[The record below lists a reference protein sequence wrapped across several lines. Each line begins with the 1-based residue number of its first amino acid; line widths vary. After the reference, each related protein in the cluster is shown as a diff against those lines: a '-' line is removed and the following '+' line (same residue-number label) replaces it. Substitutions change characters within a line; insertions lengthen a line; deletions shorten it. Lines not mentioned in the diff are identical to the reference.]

1 MVNLA
6 AWILGYLRPYRGRA
20 LAVILLVLAETGLTA
35 LAPWPLKVLVDNV
48 LGGAPFPPAV
58 AARLPAAL
66 DDAVM
71 LLLAVVAAGLV
82 VQLGA
87 EAVRM
92 AHTQMQVDMAQR
104 VVYRLREQLL
114 HHLQALPL
122 RHHVAAR
129 TADSVYRLD
138 ADAYCVDDLVIG
150 GVFPLTVAA
159 MNLGLMFGVL
169 LYVDATL
176 ALLSLSVAP
185 FLYLTLRH
193 HARTLTD
200 RAERVKNLESGLIER
215 ILAVLSSIAA
225 VKSFTRE
232 RHELERFADVG
243 DRTRR
248 ARLDLTWQES
258 VFSVTVTGVT
268 LLGTALVLGVGG
280 LHVLEGR
287 LTVGSLL
294 VVVAYLAAVYTPISE
309 IARTTGTLQQAVVSA
324 RRVRELLA
332 LTPEAA
338 DAPGSVSADGVRGH
352 VRFED
357 VDFAYEP
364 GRPVLRGVSFEARP
378 GELVA
383 LVGPTGAGKTTAANL
398 VPRLYEHQG
407 GRILIDGVDA
417 ARYGLRSLRRQVAL
431 VPQQPVLFSGTIAD
445 NIRYGRLD
453 AGDEEVEAAAR
464 AAHVHDFVARLPRG
478 YQTDV
483 AEDGASL
490 SGGERQRIGIARAL
504 LKDAPILLLDE
515 PTSALDAMSEAAV
528 IDALRELRAGRTT
541 IVIAHR
547 LSTVR
552 DATRIV
558 VIERG
563 KVAASGPHDELMRTN
578 GLYRA
583 MCTRLSLGWSRRET
597 ATVDEL
603 IEDAAAGPAERP
615 GLSSEKSPEGWSAG
629 PPPRRERPGLSSEES
644 SEDWLGRPPPRQ
656 APGTGRAVS

>member
-20 LAVILLVLAETGLTA
+20 LAVLVLVLAETGLTA

-48 LGGAPFPPAV
+48 LGDTPLPPAA
-58 AARLPAAL
+58 AARLPAAAL
-66 DDAVM
+66 DN
-71 LLLAVVAAGLV
+71 AVVLLVAVVVAGVL
-82 VQLGA
+82 VQLGG
-87 EAVRM
+87 EVVRM

-122 RHHVAAR
+122 RHHVASR
-129 TADSVYRLD
+129 TADAVYRLD

-150 GVFPLTVAA
+150 GVFPLTVAT
-159 MNLGLMFGVL
+159 MNLSLMFGVL
-169 LYVDATL
+169 LYLDTTL

-185 FLYLTLRH
+185 FLYLCLRH
-193 HARTLTD
+193 HARTMTD
-200 RAERVKNLESGLIER
+200 QAERVKTLESGLIER
-215 ILAVLSSIAA
+215 ILDVLSSIAA

-232 RHELERFADVG
+232 RYELERFSDAG

-258 VFSVTVTGVT
+258 LFSVTVTAVT
-268 LLGTALVLGVGG
+268 LVGTGLVLGVGG
-280 LHVLEGR
+280 LHVLDGR
-287 LTVGSLL
+287 LTVGGLL

-332 LTPEAA
+332 LTPEVA
-338 DAPGSVSADGVRGH
+338 DAPGSIDADGLRGH
-352 VRFED
+352 IRFD
-357 VDFAYEP
+357 AVDFAYEP
-364 GRPVLRGVSFEARP
+364 ARRVLEGVSFEAHP

-383 LVGPTGAGKTTAANL
+383 LVGPTGAGKTTVANL
-398 VPRLYEHQG
+398 IPRLFEKQG
-407 GRILIDGVDA
+407 GRILIDGVDVS
-417 ARYGLRSLRRQVAL
+417 RYGLRSLRRQVAL
-431 VPQQPVLFSGTIAD
+431 VPQHPILFTGTIAD

-453 AGDEEVEAAAR
+453 ATDADVEAAAR
-464 AAHVHDFVARLPRG
+464 AAHVHDFVVRLPQG
-478 YQTDV
+478 YRTDV

-528 IDALRELRAGRTT
+528 IDALRQLRAGRTT

-547 LSTVR
+547 LSTIR

-558 VIERG
+558 VMERG
-563 KVAASGPHDELMRTN
+563 RVAASGSHDELLATN
-578 GLYRA
+578 ELYRT
-583 MCTRLSLGWSRRET
+583 MCNRLSLGRPAREP
-597 ATVDEL
+597 AVDEL
-603 IEDAAAGPAERP
+603 LEDAGACA
-615 GLSSEKSPEGWSAG
+615 
-629 PPPRRERPGLSSEES
+629 
-644 SEDWLGRPPPRQ
+644 
-656 APGTGRAVS
+656 

>member
-6 AWILGYLRPYRGRA
+6 SWLLGYLRPYRGRA
-20 LAVILLVLAETGLTA
+20 LAVVLLVLAEIGLTA

-58 AARLPAAL
+58 AARLPAAF
-66 DDAVM
+66 DDAV
-71 LLLAVVAAGLV
+71 LLLAAVAAAGVV

-87 EAVRM
+87 EVVRM

-114 HHLQALPL
+114 DHLQALPL
-122 RHHVAAR
+122 RHHVASR

-159 MNLGLMFGVL
+159 LNLALMFGVL
-169 LYVDATL
+169 VYLDATL

-185 FLYLTLRH
+185 FLYLCLRH
-193 HARTLTD
+193 HARTMTD
-200 RAERVKNLESGLIER
+200 RAERVKSLESGLIER
-215 ILAVLSSIAA
+215 ILDVLSSIAA

-232 RHELERFADVG
+232 RYELERFAAVG

-258 VFSVTVTGVT
+258 LFSVTVTGVT
-268 LLGTALVLGVGG
+268 LAGTALVLGVGG

-287 LTVGSLL
+287 LTVGGLL

-324 RRVRELLA
+324 RRVRELLS
-332 LTPEAA
+332 LTPETA
-338 DAPGSVSADGVRGH
+338 DAPGSLAADGLRGH
-352 VRFED
+352 VRFEG

-364 GRPVLRGVSFEARP
+364 GRPVLDGVSFEARP

-398 VPRLYEHQG
+398 IPRLFEKQG
-407 GRILIDGVDA
+407 GRILLDGVDA

-431 VPQQPVLFSGTIAD
+431 VPQQPILFAGTVAD

-453 AGDEEVEAAAR
+453 ASDADVEAAAR
-464 AAHVHDFVARLPRG
+464 AARVHDFVVRLPRG
-478 YQTDV
+478 YRTDV

-504 LKDAPILLLDE
+504 LKDAPVLILDE
-515 PTSALDAMSEAAV
+515 PTSSLDAMSEAAV
-528 IDALRELRAGRTT
+528 IDALRRRRAGRTT

-547 LSTVR
+547 LSTIR
-552 DATRIV
+552 DAARIV
-558 VIERG
+558 VLERG
-563 KVAASGPHDELMRTN
+563 RVTASGTHGELLETST
-578 GLYRA
+578 LYRA
-583 MCTRLSLGWSRRET
+583 MCARLSLGRPAPEP
-597 ATVDEL
+597 AVDEL
-603 IEDAAAGPAERP
+603 VEDLARQSSPATP
-615 GLSSEKSPEGWSAG
+615 V
-629 PPPRRERPGLSSEES
+629 
-644 SEDWLGRPPPRQ
+644 
-656 APGTGRAVS
+656 AVP

>member
-20 LAVILLVLAETGLTA
+20 LAVLVLVLAETGLTA

-48 LGGAPFPPAV
+48 LGDTPLPPAA
-58 AARLPAAL
+58 AARLPAAAL
-66 DDAVM
+66 DNAV
-71 LLLAVVAAGLV
+71 LLLVAVVVAGVL
-82 VQLGA
+82 VQLGG
-87 EAVRM
+87 EVVRM

-122 RHHVAAR
+122 RHHVASR
-129 TADSVYRLD
+129 TADAVYRLD

-159 MNLGLMFGVL
+159 MNLSLMFGVL
-169 LYVDATL
+169 LYLDTTL

-185 FLYLTLRH
+185 FLYLCLRH
-193 HARTLTD
+193 HARTMTD
-200 RAERVKNLESGLIER
+200 QAERVKTLESGLIER
-215 ILAVLSSIAA
+215 ILDVLSSIAA

-232 RHELERFADVG
+232 RYELERFSDAG

-258 VFSVTVTGVT
+258 LFSVTVTAVT
-268 LLGTALVLGVGG
+268 LVGTGLVLGVGG
-280 LHVLEGR
+280 LHVLDGR

-332 LTPEAA
+332 LTPEVA
-338 DAPGSVSADGVRGH
+338 DAPGSIDADGLRGH
-352 VRFED
+352 IRFD
-357 VDFAYEP
+357 AVDFAYEP
-364 GRPVLRGVSFEARP
+364 ARRVLDGVSFEAHP

-383 LVGPTGAGKTTAANL
+383 LVGPTGAGKTTVANL
-398 VPRLYEHQG
+398 IPRLFEKQG
-407 GRILIDGVDA
+407 GRILIDGVDVS
-417 ARYGLRSLRRQVAL
+417 RYGLRSLRRQVAL
-431 VPQQPVLFSGTIAD
+431 VPQHPILFTGTIAD

-453 AGDEEVEAAAR
+453 ASDADVEAAAR
-464 AAHVHDFVARLPRG
+464 AAHVHDFVVRLPQG
-478 YQTDV
+478 YRTDV

-528 IDALRELRAGRTT
+528 IDALRHLRAGRTT

-547 LSTVR
+547 LSTIR

-558 VIERG
+558 VMERG
-563 KVAASGPHDELMRTN
+563 RVTASGSHDELLAAN
-578 GLYRA
+578 ELYRT
-583 MCTRLSLGWSRRET
+583 MCNRLSLGRPAREP
-597 ATVDEL
+597 AVDEL
-603 IEDAAAGPAERP
+603 LEDAGACA
-615 GLSSEKSPEGWSAG
+615 
-629 PPPRRERPGLSSEES
+629 
-644 SEDWLGRPPPRQ
+644 
-656 APGTGRAVS
+656 

>member
-1 MVNLA
+1 MNLA

-20 LAVILLVLAETGLTA
+20 LAVVALVLVETGLTA
-35 LAPWPLKVLVDNV
+35 AAPWPLKVLVDNV

-66 DDAVM
+66 DDAVF
-71 LLLAVVAAGLV
+71 LLAAVVAAGAL
-82 VQLGA
+82 VQLGG
-87 EAVRM
+87 EAARV

-104 VVYRLREQLL
+104 VVYRLRGQLL

-122 RHHVAAR
+122 RHHVASR
-129 TADSVYRLD
+129 TADAVYRLD
-138 ADAYCVDDLVIG
+138 ADAWCVDDLVIG

-159 MNLGLMFGVL
+159 MNLVLMFGVL
-169 LYVDATL
+169 LYLDAAL
-176 ALLSLSVAP
+176 ALLALSVTP
-185 FLYLTLRH
+185 FLYLCLRR
-193 HARTLTD
+193 HARTMTEQ
-200 RAERVKNLESGLIER
+200 AERVKNLESGLVER
-215 ILAVLSSIAA
+215 MLAVLSSIAA

-232 RHELERFADVG
+232 RYELERFADAG

-258 VFSVTVTGVT
+258 LFSAAVTGVT
-268 LLGTALVLGVGG
+268 LAGTALVLGVGG
-280 LHVLEGR
+280 LRVLEGR

-338 DAPGSVSADGVRGH
+338 DAPGSVAADGLRGH
-352 VRFED
+352 LRFEA

-364 GRPVLRGVSFEARP
+364 GRPVLDGVSFEARP

-398 VPRLYEHQG
+398 IPRLFEKQG
-407 GRILIDGVDA
+407 GRILLDGVDV
-417 ARYGLRSLRRQVAL
+417 ARYGLRSLRRQIAL
-431 VPQQPVLFSGTIAD
+431 VPQHPILFAGTIAD

-453 AGDEEVEAAAR
+453 AADADIEAAAR
-464 AAHVHDFVARLPRG
+464 AARVHDFVVRLPRG
-478 YQTDV
+478 YRTDV

-504 LKDAPILLLDE
+504 LKDAPVLLLDE
-515 PTSALDAMSEAAV
+515 PTSALDALSEAAV
-528 IDALRELRAGRTT
+528 IDALRRLRAGRTT
-541 IVIAHR
+541 VVIAHR
-547 LSTVR
+547 LSTIR

-558 VIERG
+558 VLERG
-563 KVAASGPHDELMRTN
+563 RVAASGSHAELLAASP
-578 GLYRA
+578 LYRT
-583 MCTRLSLGWSRRET
+583 MCARLG
-597 ATVDEL
+597 
-603 IEDAAAGPAERP
+603 
-615 GLSSEKSPEGWSAG
+615 
-629 PPPRRERPGLSSEES
+629 
-644 SEDWLGRPPPRQ
+644 LGRPGPEPDVD
-656 APGTGRAVS
+656 ALFEDLAVS

>member
-20 LAVILLVLAETGLTA
+20 LAVLVLVLAETGLTA

-48 LGGAPFPPAV
+48 LGDTPLPPAA
-58 AARLPAAL
+58 AARLPAAAL
-66 DDAVM
+66 DN
-71 LLLAVVAAGLV
+71 AVVLLVAVVVAGVL
-82 VQLGA
+82 VQLGG
-87 EAVRM
+87 EVVRM

-122 RHHVAAR
+122 RHHVASR
-129 TADSVYRLD
+129 TADAVYRLD

-150 GVFPLTVAA
+150 GVFPLTVAT
-159 MNLGLMFGVL
+159 MNLSLMFGVL
-169 LYVDATL
+169 LYLDTTL

-185 FLYLTLRH
+185 FLYLCLRH
-193 HARTLTD
+193 HARTMTD
-200 RAERVKNLESGLIER
+200 QAERVKTLESGLIER
-215 ILAVLSSIAA
+215 ILDVLSSIAA

-232 RHELERFADVG
+232 RYELERFSDAG

-258 VFSVTVTGVT
+258 LFSVTVTAVT
-268 LLGTALVLGVGG
+268 LVGTALVLGVGG
-280 LHVLEGR
+280 LHVLDGR
-287 LTVGSLL
+287 LTVGGLL

-332 LTPEAA
+332 LTPEVA
-338 DAPGSVSADGVRGH
+338 DAPGSIDADGLRGH
-352 VRFED
+352 IRFD
-357 VDFAYEP
+357 AVDFAYEP
-364 GRPVLRGVSFEARP
+364 ARRVLEGVSFEAHP

-383 LVGPTGAGKTTAANL
+383 LVGPTGAGKTTVANL
-398 VPRLYEHQG
+398 IPRLFEKQG
-407 GRILIDGVDA
+407 GRILIDGVDVS
-417 ARYGLRSLRRQVAL
+417 RYGLRSLRRQVAL
-431 VPQQPVLFSGTIAD
+431 VPQHPILFTGTIAD

-453 AGDEEVEAAAR
+453 ATDADVEAAAR
-464 AAHVHDFVARLPRG
+464 AAHVHDFVVRLPQG
-478 YQTDV
+478 YRTDV

-515 PTSALDAMSEAAV
+515 PTSALDAMSEGAV
-528 IDALRELRAGRTT
+528 IDALRQLRAGRTT
-541 IVIAHR
+541 LVIAHR
-547 LSTVR
+547 LSTIR

-558 VIERG
+558 VMDHGR
-563 KVAASGPHDELMRTN
+563 VAASGSHDELLATN
-578 GLYRA
+578 TLYRT
-583 MCTRLSLGWSRRET
+583 MCTRLSLGWAAREP

-603 IEDAAAGPAERP
+603 LQD
-615 GLSSEKSPEGWSAG
+615 L
-629 PPPRRERPGLSSEES
+629 
-644 SEDWLGRPPPRQ
+644 
-656 APGTGRAVS
+656 AVP

>member
-1 MVNLA
+1 MNLA

-20 LAVILLVLAETGLTA
+20 LAVVALVLVETGLTA
-35 LAPWPLKVLVDNV
+35 AAPWPLKVLVDNV

-66 DDAVM
+66 DDAVF
-71 LLLAVVAAGLV
+71 LLAAVVAAGAL
-82 VQLGA
+82 VQLGG
-87 EAVRM
+87 EAARV

-104 VVYRLREQLL
+104 VVYRLRGQLL

-122 RHHVAAR
+122 RHHVASR
-129 TADSVYRLD
+129 TADAVYRLD
-138 ADAYCVDDLVIG
+138 ADAWCVDDLVIG

-159 MNLGLMFGVL
+159 MNLVLMFGVL
-169 LYVDATL
+169 LYLDAAL
-176 ALLSLSVAP
+176 ALLALSVTP
-185 FLYLTLRH
+185 FLYLCLRR
-193 HARTLTD
+193 HARTMTEQ
-200 RAERVKNLESGLIER
+200 AERVKNLESGLVER
-215 ILAVLSSIAA
+215 MLAVLSSIAA

-232 RHELERFADVG
+232 RYELERFADAG

-258 VFSVTVTGVT
+258 LFSAAVTGVT
-268 LLGTALVLGVGG
+268 LAGTALVLGVGG
-280 LHVLEGR
+280 LRVLEGR

-338 DAPGSVSADGVRGH
+338 DAPGSVAADGLRGH
-352 VRFED
+352 LRFEA

-364 GRPVLRGVSFEARP
+364 GRPVLDGVSFEARP

-398 VPRLYEHQG
+398 IPRLFEKQG
-407 GRILIDGVDA
+407 GRILLDGVDV
-417 ARYGLRSLRRQVAL
+417 ARYGLRSLRRQIAL
-431 VPQQPVLFSGTIAD
+431 VPQHPILFAGTIAD

-453 AGDEEVEAAAR
+453 AADADVEAAAR
-464 AAHVHDFVARLPRG
+464 AARVHDFVVRLPRG
-478 YQTDV
+478 YRTDV

-504 LKDAPILLLDE
+504 LKDAPVLLLDE
-515 PTSALDAMSEAAV
+515 PTSALDALSEAAV
-528 IDALRELRAGRTT
+528 IDALRRLRAGRTT
-541 IVIAHR
+541 VVIAHR
-547 LSTVR
+547 LSTIR

-558 VIERG
+558 VLERG
-563 KVAASGPHDELMRTN
+563 RVAASGSHAELLAASP
-578 GLYRA
+578 LYRT
-583 MCTRLSLGWSRRET
+583 MCARLG
-597 ATVDEL
+597 
-603 IEDAAAGPAERP
+603 
-615 GLSSEKSPEGWSAG
+615 
-629 PPPRRERPGLSSEES
+629 
-644 SEDWLGRPPPRQ
+644 LGRPGPEPDVD
-656 APGTGRAVS
+656 ALFEDLAVS

>member
-1 MVNLA
+1 MNLA

-20 LAVILLVLAETGLTA
+20 LAVVALVLVETGLTA
-35 LAPWPLKVLVDNV
+35 AAPWPLKVLVDNV

-66 DDAVM
+66 DDAVF
-71 LLLAVVAAGLV
+71 LLAAVVAAGAL
-82 VQLGA
+82 VQLGG
-87 EAVRM
+87 EAARV

-104 VVYRLREQLL
+104 VVYRLRGQLL

-122 RHHVAAR
+122 RHHVASR
-129 TADSVYRLD
+129 TADAVYRLD
-138 ADAYCVDDLVIG
+138 ADAWCVDDLVIG

-159 MNLGLMFGVL
+159 MNLVLMFGVL
-169 LYVDATL
+169 LYLDAAL
-176 ALLSLSVAP
+176 ALLALSVTP
-185 FLYLTLRH
+185 FLYLCLRR
-193 HARTLTD
+193 HARTMTQQ
-200 RAERVKNLESGLIER
+200 AERVKNLESGLVER
-215 ILAVLSSIAA
+215 MLAVLSSIAA

-232 RHELERFADVG
+232 RYELERFADAG

-258 VFSVTVTGVT
+258 LFSAAVTGVT
-268 LLGTALVLGVGG
+268 LAGTALVLGVGG
-280 LHVLEGR
+280 LRVLEGR

-338 DAPGSVSADGVRGH
+338 DAPGSVAADGLRGH
-352 VRFED
+352 LRFEA

-364 GRPVLRGVSFEARP
+364 GRPVLDGVSFEARP

-398 VPRLYEHQG
+398 IPRLFEKQG
-407 GRILIDGVDA
+407 GRILLDGVDV

-431 VPQQPVLFSGTIAD
+431 VPQHPILFAGTIAD

-453 AGDEEVEAAAR
+453 AADADVEAAAR
-464 AAHVHDFVARLPRG
+464 AARVHDFVVRLPRG
-478 YQTDV
+478 YRTDV

-504 LKDAPILLLDE
+504 LKDAPVLLLDE
-515 PTSALDAMSEAAV
+515 PTSALDALSEAAV
-528 IDALRELRAGRTT
+528 IDALRRLRAGRTT
-541 IVIAHR
+541 VVIAHR
-547 LSTVR
+547 LSTIR

-558 VIERG
+558 VLERG
-563 KVAASGPHDELMRTN
+563 RVAASGSHAELLAASP
-578 GLYRA
+578 LYRT
-583 MCTRLSLGWSRRET
+583 MCSRLG
-597 ATVDEL
+597 
-603 IEDAAAGPAERP
+603 
-615 GLSSEKSPEGWSAG
+615 
-629 PPPRRERPGLSSEES
+629 
-644 SEDWLGRPPPRQ
+644 LGRP
-656 APGTGRAVS
+656 GREPDVDALFEDLAVS

>member
-6 AWILGYLRPYRGRA
+6 AWIFGYLRPYRGRA
-20 LAVILLVLAETGLTA
+20 LAVVLLVLVETGLTA

-66 DDAVM
+66 DDAAL
-71 LLLAVVAAGLV
+71 LLLAVVVAGVV

-87 EAVRM
+87 EVVRM

-104 VVYRLREQLL
+104 VVYRLRERLL

-122 RHHVAAR
+122 RHHVASR

-159 MNLGLMFGVL
+159 MNLGLMFAVL
-169 LYVDATL
+169 LYLDTTL

-185 FLYLTLRH
+185 FLYLSLRH
-193 HARTLTD
+193 HARTMTD
-200 RAERVKNLESGLIER
+200 QAERVKSLESGLIER
-215 ILAVLSSIAA
+215 ILDVLSSIAA

-232 RHELERFADVG
+232 RYELDRFADAG

-248 ARLDLTWQES
+248 ARLALTWQES
-258 VFSVTVTGVT
+258 LFSVTVTGVT

-338 DAPGSVSADGVRGH
+338 DAPGSVPADGLRGH
-352 VRFED
+352 IRFQG

-364 GRPVLRGVSFEARP
+364 DRPVLDGVSFEARP

-383 LVGPTGAGKTTAANL
+383 LVGPTGAGKTTVANL
-398 VPRLYEHQG
+398 IPRLFEKQG
-407 GRILIDGVDA
+407 GRILLDGVDV

-431 VPQQPVLFSGTIAD
+431 VPQQPILFTGTIAD

-453 AGDEEVEAAAR
+453 ASDADVEAAAR
-464 AAHVHDFVARLPRG
+464 AAHVHDFVVRLPRG
-478 YQTDV
+478 YRTDV

-528 IDALRELRAGRTT
+528 IDALRELRDGRTT
-541 IVIAHR
+541 LVIAHR
-547 LSTVR
+547 LSTIR

-558 VIERG
+558 VMERG
-563 KVAASGPHDELMRTN
+563 RVAASGSHDELLATN
-578 GLYRA
+578 ELYRT
-583 MCTRLSLGWSRRET
+583 MCNRLSLGRAVREP
-597 ATVDEL
+597 AVDDL
-603 IEDAAAGPAERP
+603 LEDAGACA
-615 GLSSEKSPEGWSAG
+615 
-629 PPPRRERPGLSSEES
+629 
-644 SEDWLGRPPPRQ
+644 
-656 APGTGRAVS
+656 

>member
-20 LAVILLVLAETGLTA
+20 LAVVLLVLAETGLTA

-58 AARLPAAL
+58 AARMPGAF
-66 DDAVM
+66 DDVV
-71 LLLAVVAAGLV
+71 LLLAAVVAAGVV

-87 EAVRM
+87 EVVRM

-122 RHHVAAR
+122 RHHVASR

-169 LYVDATL
+169 VYLDLTL

-185 FLYLTLRH
+185 FLYLCLRR
-193 HARTLTD
+193 HARTMTGQ
-200 RAERVKNLESGLIER
+200 AERVKSLESGLIER
-215 ILAVLSSIAA
+215 ILDVLSSIAA

-232 RHELERFADVG
+232 RYELRRFAAVG

-258 VFSVTVTGVT
+258 LFSVTVTGVT
-268 LLGTALVLGVGG
+268 LAGTALVLGVGG

-287 LTVGSLL
+287 LTVGGLL

-324 RRVRELLA
+324 RRVRELLS

-338 DAPGSVSADGVRGH
+338 DAPGSIAADGLQGH
-352 VRFED
+352 VRFEA

-364 GRPVLRGVSFEARP
+364 GRPVLEDVSFEARP

-398 VPRLYEHQG
+398 IPRLFEKQG
-407 GRILIDGVDA
+407 GRILLDGVDA

-431 VPQQPVLFSGTIAD
+431 VPQQPILFTGTIAD

-453 AGDEEVEAAAR
+453 ASDADVEAAAR
-464 AAHVHDFVARLPRG
+464 AARVHDFVVRLPRG
-478 YQTDV
+478 YRTDV

-504 LKDAPILLLDE
+504 LKDAPILILDE
-515 PTSALDAMSEAAV
+515 PTSSLDPMSEAAV
-528 IDALRELRAGRTT
+528 IDALRRLRAGRTT

-547 LSTVR
+547 LSTIR

-558 VIERG
+558 VLERG
-563 KVAASGPHDELMRTN
+563 RVAASGTHDELLAANT
-578 GLYRA
+578 LYRA
-583 MCTRLSLGWSRRET
+583 MCARLDLGRPAPEP
-597 ATVDEL
+597 AVDEL
-603 IEDAAAGPAERP
+603 VEDLAAP
-615 GLSSEKSPEGWSAG
+615 
-629 PPPRRERPGLSSEES
+629 
-644 SEDWLGRPPPRQ
+644 
-656 APGTGRAVS
+656 

>member
-20 LAVILLVLAETGLTA
+20 LAVLALVLAETGLTA

-48 LGGAPFPPAV
+48 LGDTPFPPAV

-66 DDAVM
+66 DDAVL
-71 LLLAVVAAGLV
+71 LLLAVVVAGVV

-87 EAVRM
+87 EVVRM

-122 RHHVAAR
+122 RHHVASR

-159 MNLGLMFGVL
+159 MNLALMFGVL
-169 LYVDATL
+169 LYLDATL

-185 FLYLTLRH
+185 FLYLSLRR
-193 HARTLTD
+193 HARTMTD
-200 RAERVKNLESGLIER
+200 QAERVKSLESGLIER
-215 ILAVLSSIAA
+215 ILDVLSSIAA

-232 RHELERFADVG
+232 RYELDRFADAG

-258 VFSVTVTGVT
+258 IFSVTVTAVT

-338 DAPGSVSADGVRGH
+338 DAPGSIAADGLRGH
-352 VRFED
+352 IRFD
-357 VDFAYEP
+357 AVAFAYEP
-364 GRPVLRGVSFEARP
+364 DRPVLRGVSFEARP

-383 LVGPTGAGKTTAANL
+383 LVGPTGAGKTTVANL
-398 VPRLYEHQG
+398 IPRLFENQD
-407 GRILIDGVDA
+407 GRILLDGVDA
-417 ARYGLRSLRRQVAL
+417 SRYGLRTLRRQVAL
-431 VPQQPVLFSGTIAD
+431 VPQQPILFTGTIAD

-453 AGDEEVEAAAR
+453 ASDADVEAAAR
-464 AAHVHDFVARLPRG
+464 AAHVHDFVVRLPRG
-478 YQTDV
+478 YRTDV

-528 IDALRELRAGRTT
+528 IDALRQLRAGRTT

-547 LSTVR
+547 LSTIR

-558 VIERG
+558 VMERG
-563 KVAASGPHDELMRTN
+563 RVAASGSHDELLATN
-578 GLYRA
+578 ELYRT
-583 MCTRLSLGWSRRET
+583 MCNRLSLGRPAREP
-597 ATVDEL
+597 AVDEL
-603 IEDAAAGPAERP
+603 LEDAGACA
-615 GLSSEKSPEGWSAG
+615 
-629 PPPRRERPGLSSEES
+629 
-644 SEDWLGRPPPRQ
+644 
-656 APGTGRAVS
+656 

>member
-20 LAVILLVLAETGLTA
+20 LAVVLLVLAETGLTA

-58 AARLPAAL
+58 AARLPGAF
-66 DDAVM
+66 DDAV
-71 LLLAVVAAGLV
+71 LLLAAVVAAGVV

-87 EAVRM
+87 EVVRM

-122 RHHVAAR
+122 RHHVASR

-169 LYVDATL
+169 VYLDATL

-185 FLYLTLRH
+185 FLYLCLRR
-193 HARTLTD
+193 HARTMTGQ
-200 RAERVKNLESGLIER
+200 AERVKSLESGLIER
-215 ILAVLSSIAA
+215 ILDVLSSIAA

-232 RHELERFADVG
+232 RYELRRFAAVG

-258 VFSVTVTGVT
+258 LFSVTVTGVT
-268 LLGTALVLGVGG
+268 LVGTALVLGVGG

-287 LTVGSLL
+287 LTVGGLL

-324 RRVRELLA
+324 RRVRELLS

-338 DAPGSVSADGVRGH
+338 DAPGSIAADGLRGH
-352 VRFED
+352 VRFEA

-364 GRPVLRGVSFEARP
+364 GRPVLEDVSFEARP

-398 VPRLYEHQG
+398 IPRLFEKQG
-407 GRILIDGVDA
+407 GRILLDGVDT

-431 VPQQPVLFSGTIAD
+431 VPQQPILFTGTIAD

-453 AGDEEVEAAAR
+453 ASDADVEAAAR
-464 AAHVHDFVARLPRG
+464 AARVHDFVVRLPRG
-478 YQTDV
+478 YRTDV

-504 LKDAPILLLDE
+504 LKDAPILILDE
-515 PTSALDAMSEAAV
+515 PTSSLDPMSEAAV
-528 IDALRELRAGRTT
+528 IDALRRLRAGRTT
-541 IVIAHR
+541 LVIAHR
-547 LSTVR
+547 LSTIR

-558 VIERG
+558 VLERG
-563 KVAASGPHDELMRTN
+563 RVAASGTHDELLAANT
-578 GLYRA
+578 LYRA
-583 MCTRLSLGWSRRET
+583 MCARLDLGRPAPEP
-597 ATVDEL
+597 AVDEL
-603 IEDAAAGPAERP
+603 VEDLAA
-615 GLSSEKSPEGWSAG
+615 S
-629 PPPRRERPGLSSEES
+629 
-644 SEDWLGRPPPRQ
+644 
-656 APGTGRAVS
+656 

>member
-1 MVNLA
+1 MNLA

-20 LAVILLVLAETGLTA
+20 LAVVALVLAETGLTA

-48 LGGAPFPPAV
+48 LGDTPFPPAV
-58 AARLPAAL
+58 AARIPAAAL
-66 DDAVM
+66 ESAVV
-71 LLLAVVAAGLV
+71 LLAAVVVAGVL
-82 VQLGA
+82 VQLGG
-87 EAVRM
+87 EVVRM

-104 VVYRLREQLL
+104 VVYRLRGQLL

-122 RHHVAAR
+122 RHHVASR

-159 MNLGLMFGVL
+159 MNLTLMFGVL
-169 LYVDATL
+169 VYLDAML

-185 FLYLTLRH
+185 FLYLCLRH
-193 HARTLTD
+193 HARTMTGQ
-200 RAERVKNLESGLIER
+200 AERVKNLESGLIER
-215 ILAVLSSIAA
+215 ILDVLSSIAA

-232 RHELERFADVG
+232 RYELERFADVG

-248 ARLDLTWQES
+248 ARLDLTWRES
-258 VFSVTVTGVT
+258 LFSVTVTGVT
-268 LLGTALVLGVGG
+268 LVGTALVLGVGG
-280 LHVLEGR
+280 LHVLDGR

-338 DAPGSVSADGVRGH
+338 DAPGSVAADGLRGH
-352 VRFED
+352 LRFEA

-364 GRPVLRGVSFEARP
+364 DRPVLDGVSFEAHP

-383 LVGPTGAGKTTAANL
+383 LVGPTGAGKTTVANL
-398 VPRLYEHQG
+398 IPRLFEKQG
-407 GRILIDGVDA
+407 GGILIDGVDVS
-417 ARYGLRSLRRQVAL
+417 RYGLRSLRRQVAL
-431 VPQQPVLFSGTIAD
+431 VPQQPILFTGTIAD

-453 AGDEEVEAAAR
+453 ASDADVEAAAR
-464 AAHVHDFVARLPRG
+464 AAHVHDFVVRLPHG
-478 YQTDV
+478 YRTDV

-504 LKDAPILLLDE
+504 LKDAPILILDE

-528 IDALRELRAGRTT
+528 IDALRRLRAGRTT
-541 IVIAHR
+541 LVIAHR
-547 LSTVR
+547 LSTIR

-558 VIERG
+558 VMEQGR
-563 KVAASGPHDELMRTN
+563 VAASGSHDELLAAN
-578 GLYRA
+578 ELYRT
-583 MCTRLSLGWSRRET
+583 MCNRLSLGRPVREP
-597 ATVDEL
+597 AVDEL
-603 IEDAAAGPAERP
+603 IED
-615 GLSSEKSPEGWSAG
+615 L
-629 PPPRRERPGLSSEES
+629 
-644 SEDWLGRPPPRQ
+644 
-656 APGTGRAVS
+656 VH

>member
-1 MVNLA
+1 MNLA

-20 LAVILLVLAETGLTA
+20 LAVVALVLVETGLTA
-35 LAPWPLKVLVDNV
+35 AAPWPLKVLVDNV

-66 DDAVM
+66 DDAVF
-71 LLLAVVAAGLV
+71 LLAAVVAAGAL
-82 VQLGA
+82 VQLGG
-87 EAVRM
+87 EAARV

-104 VVYRLREQLL
+104 VVYRLRGQLL

-122 RHHVAAR
+122 RHHVASR
-129 TADSVYRLD
+129 TADAVYRLD
-138 ADAYCVDDLVIG
+138 ADAWCVDDLVIG

-159 MNLGLMFGVL
+159 MNLVLMFGVL
-169 LYVDATL
+169 LYLDAAL
-176 ALLSLSVAP
+176 ALLALSVTP
-185 FLYLTLRH
+185 FLYLCLRR
-193 HARTLTD
+193 HARTMTEQ
-200 RAERVKNLESGLIER
+200 AERVKNLESGLVER
-215 ILAVLSSIAA
+215 MLAVLSSIAA

-232 RHELERFADVG
+232 RYELERFADAG

-258 VFSVTVTGVT
+258 LFSAAVTGVT
-268 LLGTALVLGVGG
+268 LAGTALVLGVGG
-280 LHVLEGR
+280 LRVLEGR

-338 DAPGSVSADGVRGH
+338 DAPGSVAADGLRGH
-352 VRFED
+352 LRFEA

-364 GRPVLRGVSFEARP
+364 GRPVLDGVSFEARP

-398 VPRLYEHQG
+398 IPRLFEKQG
-407 GRILIDGVDA
+407 GRILLDGVDV
-417 ARYGLRSLRRQVAL
+417 ARYGLRSLRRQIAL
-431 VPQQPVLFSGTIAD
+431 VPQHPILFAGTIAD

-453 AGDEEVEAAAR
+453 AADADIEAAAR
-464 AAHVHDFVARLPRG
+464 AARVHDFVVRLPRG
-478 YQTDV
+478 YRTDV

-504 LKDAPILLLDE
+504 LKDAPVLLLDE
-515 PTSALDAMSEAAV
+515 PTSALDALSEAAV
-528 IDALRELRAGRTT
+528 IDALRRLRAGRTT
-541 IVIAHR
+541 VVIAHR
-547 LSTVR
+547 LSTIR

-558 VIERG
+558 VLERG
-563 KVAASGPHDELMRTN
+563 RVAASGSHADLLAASP
-578 GLYRA
+578 LYRT
-583 MCTRLSLGWSRRET
+583 MCARLG
-597 ATVDEL
+597 
-603 IEDAAAGPAERP
+603 
-615 GLSSEKSPEGWSAG
+615 
-629 PPPRRERPGLSSEES
+629 
-644 SEDWLGRPPPRQ
+644 LGRPGPEPDVD
-656 APGTGRAVS
+656 ALFEDLAVS

>member
-6 AWILGYLRPYRGRA
+6 AWILGYLRPYRWRA
-20 LAVILLVLAETGLTA
+20 LSVLLLVLAETCLTA
-35 LAPWPLKVLVDNV
+35 MAPWPLKVLVDNV
-48 LGGAPFPPAV
+48 LGGAPLPSAV
-58 AARLPAAL
+58 AARLPAAAL
-66 DDAVM
+66 DNAV
-71 LLLAVVAAGLV
+71 LLLAVVVVAGVL
-82 VQLGA
+82 VQLGG
-87 EAVRM
+87 EVVRM

-114 HHLQALPL
+114 NHLQALPL
-122 RHHVAAR
+122 RHHVASR

-159 MNLGLMFGVL
+159 MNLSLMFGVL
-169 LYVDATL
+169 VYLDTTL
-176 ALLSLSVAP
+176 ALLSLTVAP
-185 FLYLTLRH
+185 FLYLCLRH
-193 HARTLTD
+193 HARTMTD
-200 RAERVKNLESGLIER
+200 QAERVKSLESGLIER
-215 ILAVLSSIAA
+215 ILDVLSSIAA

-232 RHELERFADVG
+232 RYELERFADAG

-258 VFSVTVTGVT
+258 LFSVTVTAVT

-280 LHVLEGR
+280 LHVLDGR
-287 LTVGSLL
+287 LTVGGLL

-338 DAPGSVSADGVRGH
+338 DAPGSIAADGLRGH
-352 VRFED
+352 IRFDAVE
-357 VDFAYEP
+357 FAYEP
-364 GRPVLRGVSFEARP
+364 DRPVLDGVSFEAHP

-383 LVGPTGAGKTTAANL
+383 LVGPTGAGKTTVANL
-398 VPRLYEHQG
+398 IPRLFEKQG
-407 GRILIDGVDA
+407 GRILIDGVDVS
-417 ARYGLRSLRRQVAL
+417 RYGLRSLRRQVAL
-431 VPQQPVLFSGTIAD
+431 VPQQPILFTGTIAD

-453 AGDEEVEAAAR
+453 ATDADVEAAAR
-464 AAHVHDFVARLPRG
+464 AAHVHNFVVRLPQG
-478 YQTDV
+478 YRTDV

-528 IDALRELRAGRTT
+528 IDALRQLRAGRTT
-541 IVIAHR
+541 LVIAHR
-547 LSTVR
+547 LSTIR

-558 VIERG
+558 VMDGGR
-563 KVAASGPHDELMRTN
+563 VAASGSHDELIAANT
-578 GLYRA
+578 LYRT
-583 MCTRLSLGWSRRET
+583 MCTRLTLGWPAREP

-603 IEDAAAGPAERP
+603 LQD
-615 GLSSEKSPEGWSAG
+615 L
-629 PPPRRERPGLSSEES
+629 
-644 SEDWLGRPPPRQ
+644 
-656 APGTGRAVS
+656 AVP

>member
-20 LAVILLVLAETGLTA
+20 LAVVLLVLAETGLTA

-58 AARLPAAL
+58 AARLPGAL
-66 DDAVM
+66 DDVV
-71 LLLAVVAAGLV
+71 LLLAAVVAAGVV

-87 EAVRM
+87 EVVRM

-122 RHHVAAR
+122 RHHVASR

-169 LYVDATL
+169 VYLDATL

-185 FLYLTLRH
+185 FLYLCLRR
-193 HARTLTD
+193 HARTMTGQ
-200 RAERVKNLESGLIER
+200 AERVKSLESGLIER
-215 ILAVLSSIAA
+215 ILDVLSSIAA

-232 RHELERFADVG
+232 RYELRRFAAVG

-258 VFSVTVTGVT
+258 LFSVTVTGVT
-268 LLGTALVLGVGG
+268 LAGTALVLGVGG

-287 LTVGSLL
+287 LTVGGLL

-324 RRVRELLA
+324 RRVRELLS

-338 DAPGSVSADGVRGH
+338 DAPGSIAADGLRGH
-352 VRFED
+352 VRFEA

-364 GRPVLRGVSFEARP
+364 GRPVLEDVSFEARP

-398 VPRLYEHQG
+398 IPRLFEKQG
-407 GRILIDGVDA
+407 GRILLDGVDA

-431 VPQQPVLFSGTIAD
+431 VPQQPILFTGTIAD

-453 AGDEEVEAAAR
+453 ASDADVEAAAR
-464 AAHVHDFVARLPRG
+464 AARVHDFVVRLPRG
-478 YQTDV
+478 YRTDV

-504 LKDAPILLLDE
+504 LKDAPILILDE
-515 PTSALDAMSEAAV
+515 PTSSLDPMSEAAV
-528 IDALRELRAGRTT
+528 IDALRRLRAGRTT
-541 IVIAHR
+541 LVIAHR
-547 LSTVR
+547 LSTIR

-558 VIERG
+558 VLERG
-563 KVAASGPHDELMRTN
+563 RVAASGTHDELLAANT
-578 GLYRA
+578 LYRA
-583 MCTRLSLGWSRRET
+583 MCARLDLGRPAPEP
-597 ATVDEL
+597 AVDEL
-603 IEDAAAGPAERP
+603 VEDLAA
-615 GLSSEKSPEGWSAG
+615 S
-629 PPPRRERPGLSSEES
+629 
-644 SEDWLGRPPPRQ
+644 
-656 APGTGRAVS
+656 